1 MGSLIC
7 HLHYDSLNLST
18 LDLLDPQQW
27 ALSGPQAF
35 VDLFL
40 GGNRIVVLTSLK
52 LDCVSDNEWE
62 PD

>member
-1 MGSLIC
+1 M
-7 HLHYDSLNLST
+7 ST

-40 GGNRIVVLTSLK
+40 GGNRC
-52 LDCVSDNEWE
+52 LDISQVGLCFRQ
-62 PD
+62 